1 MWFAPVCMFCSHA
14 PVTVRWLWLPSIL
27 VVRFNCLEVTA
38 VPMNVRPVPCSP
50 RLPARLLLLLLHP
63 PVRVGIQLVSSILL
77 PQITMDLLQHCF
89 LLCGN
94 GHLTF
99 TEIYFRPWSA
109 SGNRKI
115 KCKTLF
121 AMRDSKYPGGGYDNN
136 AVTTFYPQ
144 ILSTLRVHGLTNVV
158 FPYSRASTQ
167 LTLHI
172 FICSLLPIRSNAP
185 TRGGGEFVVSVGLL
199 SHWELTVL
207 VHNTRRGSHRN
218 RLDKL
223 PFCKHLILTWY
234 FIIFG

>member
-1 MWFAPVCMFCSHA
+1 VYTLLCWGNFLSLSSRLNSQRWSYFRICHLYCSIVSFSSYRCFFCYCVGCPHLRVTLWALMWFAPVCMFCSHA

-99 TEIYFRPWSA
+99 TEIYFRP
-109 SGNRKI
+109 
-115 KCKTLF
+115 
-121 AMRDSKYPGGGYDNN
+121 
-136 AVTTFYPQ
+136 
-144 ILSTLRVHGLTNVV
+144 
-158 FPYSRASTQ
+158 
-167 LTLHI
+167 
-172 FICSLLPIRSNAP
+172 
-185 TRGGGEFVVSVGLL
+185 
-199 SHWELTVL
+199 
-207 VHNTRRGSHRN
+207 
-218 RLDKL
+218 
-223 PFCKHLILTWY
+223 
-234 FIIFG
+234 